1 MGSVMRR
8 KGSLAG
14 FSLVPILG
22 IFAFRLSAWS
32 VFGGPYIE
40 YSTDAFAY
48 SRVAQ
53 FAGILAIVAAS
64 LLRPIPRRAQVAVVS
79 VATAAMM
86 LGALLC
92 VRSGPQDTLFYT
104 ARIVHGA
111 CSAVLIMGWGAYTCS
126 VEPRKAAVY
135 VSVAFAL
142 YGVASFVLQGAD
154 AALSAAVTVLSPL
167 LSGGVLAFEA
177 ARPGRAGFPRAELHP
192 GDLRGLNW
200 AAVVLLFACCIV
212 CSATNV
218 FVASENAGIALYM
231 NNVFRML
238 VFCLLAAVF
247 CFWAFCLRRDDP
259 DQQWPL
265 FSCVI
270 FFGLLGYSTF
280 SFVNEAASVSFMRA
294 TQDCLMLFSWVF
306 VSGVS
311 YRHRLPRLVV
321 FGAGTT
327 LFMRTDLPANILSL
341 AFPQVFAEA
350 DPGVAVGL
358 SFAMAAGLIVYTIAL
373 LGRSTMGRSTVG
385 GAGENAGEKTGRDGG
400 AVVLAGDSSSAVASS
415 AGKSPDGAGG
425 LAGADDSGGPAGSV
439 GSICTDGDDEF
450 AWLAMYELTGREAQ
464 VVGLLLRGYTL
475 PQVGEHFGVSLNTAR
490 WYAKNIYRKMGIH
503 SKAELIAL
511 AEESAD
517 ENAPKSG
524 IGTGG
529 VRDNAS
535 GKLADIGKKRRNGA
549 SDFSISCR

>member
-1 MGSVMRR
+1 MRC
-8 KGSLAG
+8 KGLFAG

-32 VFGGPYIE
+32 VFGGPYID

-53 FAGILAIVAAS
+53 FVGILVIVAAS

-79 VATAAMM
+79 VATAMMM
-86 LGALLC
+86 LCALLC

-104 ARIVHGA
+104 ARFVHGA
-111 CSAVLIMGWGAYTCS
+111 CSAVLIMGWGAYTCG
-126 VEPRKAAVY
+126 VEPRKTAVY

-142 YGVASFVLQGAD
+142 YGLASFALQGVGATTS
-154 AALSAAVTVLSPL
+154 ALVTVLSPL
-167 LSGGVLAFEA
+167 LSGGALVFEV
-177 ARPGRAGFPRAELHP
+177 ARSGHAGFSRAELRA

-200 AAVVLLFACCIV
+200 AAIVLLFACCIV
-212 CSATNV
+212 CSVTNV

-238 VFCLLAAVF
+238 VFCLLAVVF
-247 CFWAFCLRRDDP
+247 CVWVFCLRRDDP
-259 DQQWPL
+259 DLQWPL
-265 FSCVI
+265 FSSVI

-311 YRHRLPRLVV
+311 YRHRLPQLVV
-321 FGAGTT
+321 FGVGAT

-341 AFPQVFAEA
+341 VFPQIFAEA
-350 DPGVAVGL
+350 DPGVSVGL

-373 LGRSTMGRSTVG
+373 LGRSTMGK
-385 GAGENAGEKTGRDGG
+385 AGEKVGRGGDPAALSGDSAHAVAPSAEKPADGTES
-400 AVVLAGDSSSAVASS
+400 LAGD
-415 AGKSPDGAGG
+415 G
-425 LAGADDSGGPAGSV
+425 DSGGPAGFGGFASSAGV
-439 GSICTDGDDEF
+439 AGSTSADGDDGF

-475 PQVGEHFGVSLNTAR
+475 PQVGEHFSVSLNTAR

-511 AEESAD
+511 AEESTPKGGAVAD
-517 ENAPKSG
+517 RGN
-524 IGTGG
+524 
-529 VRDNAS
+529 NS
-535 GKLADIGKKRRNGA
+535 GKLAAIGKKRT
-549 SDFSISCR
+549 